1 MIEMLEELHRNG
13 IAVLIMSPKQF
24 NSHLNN
30 WHIAIKKTVNGAT
43 IEVSKNKTSLAAAI
57 EDTYEMWNALTKSAP
72 EHNLNQIECSPAP
85 QIDPN

>member
-13 IAVLIMSPKQF
+13 IAVIIMSPKQF
-24 NSHLNN
+24 SSQLNY

-43 IEVSKNKTSLAAAI
+43 IEVIKVNTSLAAAI
-57 EDTYEMWNALTKSAP
+57 EDAYETWNALTKSAP
-72 EHNLNQIECSPAP
+72 EHNLNQIECSPAS